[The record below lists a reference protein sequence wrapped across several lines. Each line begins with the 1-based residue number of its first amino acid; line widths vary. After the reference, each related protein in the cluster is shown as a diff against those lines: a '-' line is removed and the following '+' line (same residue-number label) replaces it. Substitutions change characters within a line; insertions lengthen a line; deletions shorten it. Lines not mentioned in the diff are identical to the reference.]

1 MSRQSRKETKS
12 ILHSLELGAVLAL
25 LAIGCSLAMAQDLPS
40 APKPTKSIETSFQKE
55 IRYSLL
61 GEIALGRTADWISTQ
76 QCVRMAGICHE
87 AELPNAIAKSKP
99 GLAVFELGMTGL
111 EIWGSNKLARKHPK
125 LAIFADTLS
134 MVSITATVGHNYSVM
149 AQGRKPEATSVK
161 VFKIGKN

>member
-25 LAIGCSLAMAQDLPS
+25 LAIGCFLAKAQDLPN
-40 APKPTKSIETSFQKE
+40 APAASKRVETAFQRD

-76 QCVRMAGICHE
+76 QCMRTPGCRE
-87 AELPNAIAKSKP
+87 AELPQAIAKSKP

-134 MVSITATVGHNYSVM
+134 MVSVTATVGHNYSVI
-149 AQGRKPEATSVK
+149 ESVHRPSASTQFVRITK
-161 VFKIGKN
+161 